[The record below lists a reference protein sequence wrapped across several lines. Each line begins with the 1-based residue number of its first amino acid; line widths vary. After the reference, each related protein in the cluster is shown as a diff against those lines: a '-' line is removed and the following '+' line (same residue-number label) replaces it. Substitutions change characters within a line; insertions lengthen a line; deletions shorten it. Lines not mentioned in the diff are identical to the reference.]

1 MSVTVSLTGLVA
13 YDGYNF
19 TLVVYAAGNSDGQSV
34 TLSMAG
40 EAGGNS
46 GSDLTTSATTRQIS
60 QGIGNAYNTFT
71 GTVTSGTLTF
81 TANLNSGQSI
91 DCVNGFQ
98 LLLSTP

>member
-1 MSVTVSLTGLVA
+1 MPITQYSGGTSPLTVSLTGLAA
-13 YDGYNF
+13 YEGDNF
-19 TLVVYAAGNSDGQSV
+19 TLVVYTAGNSDGQGV
-34 TLSMAG
+34 TLGMTV

-81 TANLNSGQSI
+81 TANLNSGQCSLI
-91 DCVNGFQ
+91 A
-98 LLLSTP
+98 